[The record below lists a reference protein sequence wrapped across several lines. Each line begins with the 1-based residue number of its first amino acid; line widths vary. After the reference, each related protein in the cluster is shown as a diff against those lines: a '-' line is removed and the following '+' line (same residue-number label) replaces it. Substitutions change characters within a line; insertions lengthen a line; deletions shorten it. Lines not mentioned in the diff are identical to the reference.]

1 MFLASTLLA
10 ASVMAADNTL
20 SDYESRSG
28 WKLLFDGKTTEGW
41 RKFGTDEPVGSAW
54 KVEEGALTLTPGSGS
69 GGDVM
74 TDQDYADF
82 DLLIDWKVAQ
92 GGNSGLFFRS
102 DPTQNPP
109 YLTGPEMQILD
120 NERHPDRRSVLTS
133 AGAIYG
139 VYPASLHAIRPAG
152 EWNTFRITAIG
163 PWVRHFA
170 NGVLVANYRINSEAW
185 KKKKEASMF
194 KDWDQ
199 WGQKPKG
206 RIAMQDHGDKV
217 AFKNIKIRVIQSKP

>member
-1 MFLASTLLA
+1 MILLSTLLIISA
-10 ASVMAADNTL
+10 TQADNTL
-20 SDYESRSG
+20 SDYEARTG
-28 WKLLFDGKTTEGW
+28 WKLLFDGRTTKGW
-41 RKFGTDEPVGSAW
+41 KRFGADEPVGSGW
-54 KVEEGALTLTPGSGS
+54 KVEEGALTYVPGTGS

-82 DLLIDWKVAQ
+82 DLLIDWKVAP

-102 DPTQNPP
+102 DPTQNPS

-120 NERHPDRRSVLTS
+120 NARHPDRRNVLTS

-139 VYPASLHAIRPAG
+139 VFPANLHAIRPAG

-170 NGVLVANYRINSEAW
+170 NGVLVANYRINSESW
-185 KKKKEASMF
+185 KKKKDASMF

-199 WGQKPKG
+199 WGQKPTG
-206 RIAMQDHGDKV
+206 RIVMQDHGDRV